1 MKGWRSTFPSDRMY
15 ASSKFGRLPVGAQDL
30 LLRFYSRC
38 DKWGRGPGHERLLK
52 QQLCLP
58 TDYDIDGYLT
68 LLEEAGFIDFYEVE
82 GELYYEL
89 PKYDEDAFP
98 KLLKERGAS
107 HYPAKPKVLLAGNQV
122 LLQLGP
128 SKRVEHQYDR
138 QHDSVVSKTRKA
150 TGANTGSKQTTHT
163 IPSQTQE
170 EHHRTET
177 EPLPNAKRSDVA
189 LIDIDLDVDRALKGC
204 SYSAHAPV
212 DAHEHA
218 GARVQAHASAHARN
232 EPAQLHEPAETPTP
246 QPRPKPPPLD
256 LTHEKPFVPPKP
268 GWPSH
273 EHEQEGIAWWEH
285 FTANRNGFGFTG
297 GYTWENVR
305 SVAVRR
311 PDEFIEASQ
320 YMRKGVDGWKKGD
333 PFRFLEKI
341 CDQVVTRREDKAERM
356 RHAWAEASLPR
367 SGVPAWPPGTEV
379 VGMRAWG
386 VIRANLPENC
396 GELGDLQR
404 VAMEHPAEFVEA
416 MGIVLND
423 KRWPH
428 GIDMLGWVR
437 RECGFVQDRRR
448 ASQRR
453 AETASV
459 TSMPADPSRLGPQH
473 DDGPW
478 MKWLRPPGMDQ
489 FAFQKVPKRVSAWW
503 AIGGP
508 DGASFIAHRDG
519 KQQASRVVDSQVML
533 AHYASKHGC
542 TVEEILGSE
551 QEALRVAMECAPKR
565 HDERTEDVPVA
576 SQGGRRHA

>member
-58 TDYDIDGYLT
+58 TDYEIDGHLA

-82 GELYYEL
+82 GETYYEL
-89 PKYDEDAFP
+89 PKYDDDSFP
-98 KLLKERGAS
+98 KLVKERGAS
-107 HYPAKPKVLLAGNQV
+107 HYPAKPKVLLAGNQT

-128 SKRVEHQYDR
+128 NKRANPQYDSSVSKR
-138 QHDSVVSKTRKA
+138 RKA
-150 TGANTGSKQTTHT
+150 TNASAGATPAPIPKPSKTH
-163 IPSQTQE
+163 E
-170 EHHRTET
+170 EMRHTESDL
-177 EPLPNAKRSDVA
+177 LPNAKRTDSA
-189 LIDIDLDVDRALKGC
+189 LLDIDLAVDPAIEGC
-204 SYSAHAPV
+204 SYSAGAPV
-212 DAHEHA
+212 GAPEHA
-218 GARVQAHASAHARN
+218 GARVQALAGAHARY
-232 EPAQLHEPAETPTP
+232 EPEQPTAENPTADSA

-256 LTHEKPFVPPKP
+256 LTHEKPFVAPKQE
-268 GWPSH
+268 WPSH
-273 EHEQEGIAWWEH
+273 DHEQEGIAWWQH
-285 FTANRNGFGFTG
+285 FNANRNGFGFNG

-320 YMRKGVDGWKKGD
+320 YMRKGVDGWKRGD

-341 CDQVVTRREDKAERM
+341 CDQVVTRREDRAERM
-356 RHAWAEASLPR
+356 RHAWADASLPR
-367 SGVPAWPPGTEV
+367 SGVLAWPPGTEV
-379 VGMRAWG
+379 IGMRGWG
-386 VIRANLPENC
+386 IILGSLPENC

-404 VAMEHPAEFVEA
+404 VAMEHPGEFVEA
-416 MGIVLND
+416 MGVVLND

-428 GIDMLGWVR
+428 GIDLLGWIR

-448 ASQRR
+448 AAQRR
-453 AETASV
+453 VETASV
-459 TSMPADPSRLGPQH
+459 TAMPADPSRLGPQH

-478 MKWLRPPGMDQ
+478 MKWIRPPGMDQ

-519 KQQASRVVDSQVML
+519 QQQASRVVESQVML

-542 TVEEILGSE
+542 TVEEILASE
-551 QEALRVAMECAPKR
+551 QEALRVAMECAPER
-565 HDERTEDVPVA
+565 VDEHVESVPG
-576 SQGGRRHA
+576 SSLGGRRHA